1 MEGGAMSEQQTR
13 DRDVRLGGMTL
24 GVHRHACAFFN
35 SADEEDA
42 LLLPFLKDGL
52 DHGDRGFCIIDPKA
66 RNEYIGRLNEAGI
79 ESAPLEE
86 KGDLELRGW
95 DDAYLRGGHFSQD
108 AMIALIQEVLNTGRE
123 RGYPLTRLVAHME
136 WSREDRPGVDDL
148 VEYETRLNHVLPKY
162 PDPVICTYDT
172 SKYDGGVIMDIL
184 RTHPLVVVGGVLREN
199 PFFVEPDDFLR
210 ELRSRSSATDHVMSA

>member
-1 MEGGAMSEQQTR
+1 MSQQQTT

-24 GVHRHACAFFN
+24 GAHRHACAFFN
-35 SADEEDA
+35 SAEDEDA

-52 DHGDRGFCIIDPKA
+52 DRGDRGFCIIDPNG
-66 RNEYIGRLNEAGI
+66 RNEYVSRLNAAGI
-79 ESAPLEE
+79 DSAPLEAN
-86 KGDLELRGW
+86 GDLELRGW
-95 DDAYLRGGHFSQD
+95 DQAYLRDGHFSQD
-108 AMIALIQEVLNTGRE
+108 AMIELIQEILDSGHD

-184 RTHPLVVVGGVLREN
+184 RTHPLVVVGGMLREN

-210 ELRSRSSATDHVMSA
+210 ELRSRRSATGHATGQRMSA